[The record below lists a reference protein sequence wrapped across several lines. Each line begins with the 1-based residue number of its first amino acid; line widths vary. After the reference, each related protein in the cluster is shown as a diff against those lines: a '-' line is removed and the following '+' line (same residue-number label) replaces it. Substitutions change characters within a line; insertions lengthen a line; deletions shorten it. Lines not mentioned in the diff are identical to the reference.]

1 MAYISQQ
8 ESTVVVR
15 LLSHADSLQYHGLEH
30 ARLPCPSSTPGVY
43 SNSCPLSRWC
53 HPTISS
59 SVISFSSAFNLSQH
73 QGLFQQLGSLH
84 PVGKVLELQFSTRPS
99 NEYSGWFPLEIT
111 GLVSLLSKGLS
122 RVFSS
127 TTVQKHQF
135 FSSQP
140 SLWSNSCIHTWLLE
154 KQQFWLYWPLLT
166 KWCLCFLICCLSLSK
181 VFFQEASVF

>member
-1 MAYISQQ
+1 MIA
-8 ESTVVVR
+8 VVVQSLSCVQLFATPWPVACQASLSFTVSWS
-15 LLSHADSLQYHGLEH
+15 LLRRMLIESMM
-30 ARLPCPSSTPGVY
+30 PSSHLIF
-43 SNSCPLSRWC
+43 SCLLPLPSILPR
-53 HPTISS
+53 IR
-59 SVISFSSAFNLSQH
+59 VF
-73 QGLFQQLGSLH
+73 FQQLGSLH
-84 PVGKVLELQFSTRPS
+84 PVAKVLELQFSTRPS

-154 KQQFWLYWPLLT
+154 KPQFWLYWLLLT

>member
-1 MAYISQQ
+1 MACSMPGFP
-8 ESTVVVR
+8 VLHC
-15 LLSHADSLQYHGLEH
+15 LLELAKTYVHWVNDAIQSSHLL
-30 ARLPCPSSTPGVY
+30 LPPSPPAL
-43 SNSCPLSRWC
+43 NP
-53 HPTISS
+53 
-59 SVISFSSAFNLSQH
+59 SQH

-84 PVGKVLELQFSTRPS
+84 PVAKVLELQFSTRPS
-99 NEYSGWFPLEIT
+99 NEYSGWFPLEIA

-154 KQQFWLYWPLLT
+154 KPQFWLYWPLLT